1 MLSGILHETEI
12 VWQVKRRDGVKRPL
26 SKAAW
31 CYRVNQNR
39 TLLSRLIA
47 RGFRASD
54 TSKSPFRTC
63 KHCENTSD
71 KNKCIREWLCCFR
84 VQKSFGTGLLPRLK
98 KNIKV
103 TELNR
108 KWSDVWYNSKKH
120 LAAQEWGNGLTGW
133 GELAY
138 WMTIKGSGLIQI
150 YQAPPAGNS
159 WTGEPPGCCCCW
171 SNTTYFFYLIMMDWK
186 SFSWFDDDLMS
197 WGNWQTR
204 HWHSA
209 PSWPGTVATPETVS
223 FRPSSDD
230 IFFGLFRSIVQE

>member
-1 MLSGILHETEI
+1 M
-12 VWQVKRRDGVKRPL
+12 KRRDGVKRPL

-39 TLLSRLIA
+39 TLLSRLLA
-47 RGFRASD
+47 RAFRASD

-71 KNKCIREWLCCFR
+71 ENKCIREWLRCFR
-84 VQKSFGTGLLPRLK
+84 VQKSFRTGLLPRSE

-108 KWSDVWYNSKKH
+108 KWSDVWYNSKKT
-120 LAAQEWGNGLTGW
+120 LSSSRMVKWLNRVGRVSVSVLNYNKGEWVDSNISGATCWKQLTW
-133 GELAY
+133 
-138 WMTIKGSGLIQI
+138 WT
-150 YQAPPAGNS
+150 PPAAAAVEA
-159 WTGEPPGCCCCW
+159 THH
-171 SNTTYFFYLIMMDWK
+171 TFFYLLMMDWK
-186 SFSWFDDDLMS
+186 SFSWFDEDLMS
-197 WGNWQTR
+197 WGNWQTC

-223 FRPSSDD
+223 SLPSSDD